1 MSSHHHDNH
10 EDHGHGKHICFI
22 IPTHILMGI
31 ANSEQA
37 DPEAKEHA
45 TLALH
50 HSRSL
55 RAHRM
60 AHAASMRMPM
70 PDDDHSSSNPPQGI
84 VPPHILRAV
93 ATSEDVEAESKDA
106 AAHTLEHSAQIR
118 QQRQAF
124 FKAAAPA
131 KERRVLYTSNQTT
144 RLPGSLVRSEGN
156 APASDPAINQVYD
169 AFGCTFDFYEK
180 IFSRNSIDNKGLS
193 MIGSVHYSR
202 KYDNAMWNGQQ
213 MVFGDGDGV
222 YFATGG
228 FTKQVDVI
236 GHELTHGVTQ
246 YTANLDYQGQSGALN
261 ESCSD
266 VFGIMVKQYHLN
278 QKAADANWLIGEGIW
293 APQINGVALRSMKAP
308 GTAYDDPK
316 VGGKDPQPATMAD
329 FVTTSDDEGGVHLNS
344 GIPNHAFY
352 LVAVALGGYSWERAG
367 KIWYQ
372 TLTGG
377 ELANDADF
385 KAFADLTVKVAGEL
399 YASDP
404 TVKTAVTKAW
414 TDVGVY

>member
-1 MSSHHHDNH
+1 M
-10 EDHGHGKHICFI
+10 CFI
-22 IPTHILMGI
+22 VPSHILMGI
-31 ANSEQA
+31 ANSEHA
-37 DPEAKEHA
+37 EPEAKEHA
-45 TLALH
+45 LSALH

-60 AHAASMRMPM
+60 AQATSFRDQSAESPSEPPM
-70 PDDDHSSSNPPQGI
+70 QGI

-93 ATSEDVEAESKDA
+93 ASSEEVPPESRA
-106 AAHTLEHSAQIR
+106 AAAQTLEHSNQIR
-118 QQRQAF
+118 MQRQAF
-124 FKAAAPA
+124 FSSAAPSSE
-131 KERRVLYTSNQTT
+131 KRMLYTCNQTR
-144 RLPGSLVRSEGN
+144 RLPGTLVRAESKP
-156 APASDPAINQVYD
+156 PASDAAINQVYD
-169 AFGCTFDFYEK
+169 AFGYTFEFYQK
-180 IFSRNSIDNKGLS
+180 IFARNSIDDKGLS
-193 MIGSVHYSR
+193 LIGSVHYDK

-278 QKAADANWLIGEGIW
+278 QKSSDANWLIGEGIW
-293 APQINGVALRSMKAP
+293 APKINGVALRSMKAP
-308 GTAYDDPK
+308 GTAYNDPK

-329 FVTTSDDEGGVHLNS
+329 FVTTTEDEGGVHLNS

-385 KAFADLTVKVAGEL
+385 KAFADLTVQNAGKLFDQSVA
-399 YASDP
+399 D
-404 TVKTAVTKAW
+404 VVTKAW
-414 TDVGVY
+414 KDVGVY